1 MQKKLLL
8 CAVVGVLAL
17 AIACGGDSKNPAS
30 PSSTPT
36 VGADAAADGSTLKV
50 NAPALIRP
58 ISDAVV
64 TTQTPLLVFGNSAGK
79 FVAVGALTYRVEVS
93 LTNGQVLINH
103 SGITQNEEAQTGYR
117 VTRELDYATTHRWR
131 VRAEQGS
138 LVGPWSAYATFK
150 TPDKPV
156 GPEETP
162 SFQRA
167 TELWDRLTDGRTLGR
182 QVNSVFIPGKGVQ
195 LPDFS
200 SYVQYTLG
208 STLTAGEMSFF
219 IEGLDE
225 DTNGG
230 KTKVVTMQAGYG
242 DFTANPYRFN
252 VEKRGDDHPN
262 TGLFRMRIITGD
274 PETFY
279 DSDRYP
285 APLDRAKTY
294 FMKVVWGGGNVRH
307 TVQENDE
314 KGRII
319 VEYNMPYS
327 GTYRPNPHVVNLGVP
342 VPRGGEI
349 DATVP
354 GIIIRYLYVT
364 APGGKRPGTALL
376 PLPEFGL
383 VSPDGGQ

>member
-8 CAVVGVLAL
+8 CGVVGVLAL

-50 NAPALIRP
+50 TAPVPTQPSA
-58 ISDAVV
+58 DE
-64 TTQTPLLVFGNSAGK
+64 TTATVSPLLIFRHSTGK
-79 FVAVGALTYRVEVS
+79 FVAVGSLTYRV
-93 LTNGQVLINH
+93 QVIDPAGAEQVNVGAIP
-103 SGITQNEEAQTGYR
+103 SGDTDRASYKI
-117 VTRELDYATTHRWR
+117 VKELAWATTFRWR
-131 VRAEQGS
+131 ARAEQGS
-138 LVGPWSAYATFK
+138 LVGPWSAYSTFK
-150 TPDKPV
+150 TPAQPV
-156 GPEETP
+156 GPDETP
-162 SFQRA
+162 SFQRP
-167 TELWDRLTDGRTLGR
+167 TELWDRLTDGKTLGR
-182 QVNSVFIPGKGVQ
+182 PVNSVFIPGKGVQ

-208 STLTAGEMSFF
+208 ATLTAGEMSFF

-262 TGLFRMRIITGD
+262 AGLFRMRIITGD

-285 APLDRAKTY
+285 APLDRARTY
-294 FMKVVWGGGNVRH
+294 FMKVVWGSGNVRH

-327 GTYRPNPHVVNLGVP
+327 GTYRPNPHVVQLGVP
-342 VPRGGEI
+342 TPRGGEI

-364 APGGKRPGTALL
+364 APGGKRPGTAFL
-376 PLPEFGL
+376 PLPEFGFA
-383 VSPDGGQ
+383 SPDGGQ